1 MRDTVISVMTQG
13 NHYSCIHPPF
23 RYQAILQKIRAS
35 GAAAFGEDSD
45 DDDDDDDD
53 ELDSAPID
61 NMNCVLQVAIALV
74 LRVDTCGVFVYP
86 IGIVAFC

>member
-1 MRDTVISVMTQG
+1 MIQG
-13 NHYSCIHPPF
+13 NHYSCIYPPF

-74 LRVDTCGVFVYP
+74 
-86 IGIVAFC
+86 